1 MGGLESRYYHAI
13 STTMA
18 KHGKKYEGAVKLL
31 SEVQSSDLSEAVAL
45 LKKTAV
51 TKFDS
56 SCEIHIRLGVD
67 PTQADQMVRST
78 ISLPNGT
85 GKSVRVT
92 AFVPEDKV
100 KEAKAAGAIKAGME
114 ELIEEVAKGFTDF
127 DIAIATPDAMKDL
140 GRVAKILG
148 PKGLMPN
155 PKAGTVTM
163 DISRTIAEI
172 SKGRIEYRTDKL
184 GQIHQIFGKASF
196 TEEALKEN
204 LKAFIKAIADTK
216 PAGVKGTY
224 IQNIT
229 VATTM
234 GPE

>member
-1 MGGLESRYYHAI
+1 
-13 STTMA
+13 
-18 KHGKKYEGAVKLL
+18 
-31 SEVQSSDLSEAVAL
+31 
-45 LKKTAV
+45 
-51 TKFDS
+51 
-56 SCEIHIRLGVD
+56 
-67 PTQADQMVRST
+67 
-78 ISLPNGT
+78 
-85 GKSVRVT
+85 
-92 AFVPEDKV
+92 
-100 KEAKAAGAIKAGME
+100 
-114 ELIEEVAKGFTDF
+114 
-127 DIAIATPDAMKDL
+127 MKDL

-234 GPE
+234 GPGIKLDMQRVTAELK

>member
-1 MGGLESRYYHAI
+1 
-13 STTMA
+13 MA

-31 SEVQSSDLSEAVAL
+31 SEVTSADLTQAVEL

-85 GKSVRVT
+85 GKKVRVI

-140 GRVAKILG
+140 GKVAKILG

-234 GPE
+234 GPGIKLDMQKVLAEIK

>member
-1 MGGLESRYYHAI
+1 MS
-13 STTMA
+13 
-18 KHGKKYEGAVKLL
+18 HGKKYEAASKLL
-31 SEVQSSDLSEAVAL
+31 TDVSPADLSQAVEL

-56 SCEIHIRLGVD
+56 SCEVHIRLGVD

-78 ISLPNGT
+78 LSLPHGT
-85 GKSVRVT
+85 GKTVRVI

-100 KEAKAAGAIKAGME
+100 KEAKASGAIKAGME
-114 ELIEEVAKGFTDF
+114 ELIDEVAKGFIDF
-127 DIAIATPDAMKDL
+127 DIAIATPDAMKEL
-140 GRVAKILG
+140 GKVAKILG

-155 PKAGTVTM
+155 PKAGTVTT
-163 DISRTIAEI
+163 DIAKTISEI

-184 GQIHQIFGKASF
+184 GQIHQVFGKVSF
-196 TEEALKEN
+196 SDEDLKEN

-224 IQNIT
+224 IQNIS

-234 GPE
+234 GPGIKLDLQKVTAELK